1 MEADLQ
7 SQVAFYLTGN
17 RTGDCLEA
25 VDGLGL
31 RPALLS
37 RYRDLTSLRYGFP
50 LVLAEGGADE
60 AFAQPLSGLVDGI
73 LAQAAQ
79 GDEGERIRKHVHRLE
94 REIRAL
100 VAAGKGGL
108 LSALWDKAAA
118 ALASKDK
125 SVADS
130 LARARAALKADGELV
145 DCDQAM
151 PSRLLT
157 HGWNM
162 LQEEKSKQFGDDIA
176 RLTLRL
182 SDVLEADFV
191 NSEAGRSAEH
201 LKAAMGSAHA
211 DAFDFDAMARILKK
225 SAPKTTLPDRR
236 QKRVRRL
243 LSVLQSQRFFPVAGG
258 AAKRGEA
265 PYSFAFKSCS
275 DALKA
280 YRERLPRATEFAK
293 TMAMAEL
300 EAKGEYN
307 ELRHDPIFESF
318 GGNGMS
324 PRDMAMFPDYLV
336 CVKAEDVQAAESDAL
351 MEILTAGLP
360 MNILVQT
367 DDIMEASPLGN
378 GHLAVGVRSKQI
390 CSVAM
395 GLGGVFVLQS
405 SSSSLVPLRDS
416 LRAALAY
423 PGPTLFSIFSGTKA
437 AAGGIPPYLIAAAA
451 TESRAFPAFTYDPSA
466 GSDWASR
473 FCVKTNPQPE
483 LDWPV
488 QEFAFEDE
496 DHQRVEE
503 RVAFTLIDF
512 VACDPRFGKHFAK
525 VPRSRWNGS
534 MIPAGESLTQEAAAM
549 PDKVPS
555 LLMVDRDQRLQ
566 RVVVDEA
573 LVREARRCR
582 EAWHSLQELGG
593 IHNSHAEKLL
603 AREKKAWEEQ
613 AQKEAEA
620 RAKAPAPAPAAEAP
634 AAEAPAAAPQ
644 PAAAAAA
651 APEAPAAAAAPA
663 AAEPEPEKSSDEAYI
678 ETPRCSTCN
687 ECITLNNKMFAYDSN
702 QQAYIADV
710 NAGTYA
716 QLVEAAEN
724 CQVSVIHPGKPRN
737 PDEPGLEELLKRAEP
752 FL

>member
-37 RYRDLTSLRYGFP
+37 GYRDLTTLRYGFP
-50 LVLAEGGADE
+50 LVLAEGGADA
-60 AFAQPLSGLVDGI
+60 AFAEPLSGLVDGI
-73 LAQAAQ
+73 LAQVAQ
-79 GDEGERIRKHVHRLE
+79 GDEGERIRRHVHKLE
-94 REIRAL
+94 REIRVL
-100 VAAGKGGL
+100 VAAGKGGR

-118 ALASKDK
+118 ALASKDE

-130 LARARAALKADGELV
+130 LARARAALKADGELI
-145 DCDQAM
+145 DCDQSM

-157 HGWNM
+157 HGWTA
-162 LQEEKSKQFGDDIA
+162 LQGKKAKKFGDQVTRMA
-176 RLTLRL
+176 LRL
-182 SDVLEADFV
+182 SDILKADV
-191 NSEAGRSAEH
+191 ANSAAGRSAET
-201 LKAAMGSAHA
+201 LKAGVGSAHA

-225 SAPKTTLPDRR
+225 SAPKTTLSDMR

-258 AAKRGEA
+258 TAKRGEA
-265 PYSFAFKSCS
+265 PYSFAFESCS

-280 YRERLPRATEFAK
+280 YRERLPRAIELAK
-293 TMAMAEL
+293 AIAMAEL

-307 ELRHDPIFESF
+307 DQRHDPIFESF
-318 GGNGMS
+318 GENGMS

-336 CVKAEDVQAAESDAL
+336 CAKAEDVRAGESDSL

-360 MNILVQT
+360 MNVLVQT

-378 GHLAVGVRSKQI
+378 GQLAVGVRSKQL

-416 LRAALAY
+416 LRSGLAY
-423 PGPTLFSIFSGTKA
+423 PGPALFSIFSGTKA

-466 GSDWASR
+466 GHDWASR
-473 FCVKTNPQPE
+473 FCVMTNPQPE

-488 QEFAFEDE
+488 QEFAFENE

-525 VPRSRWNGS
+525 VPRERWNGS
-534 MIPAGESLTQEAAAM
+534 MIPALESLAQDAEGM

-555 LLMVDRDQRLQ
+555 LLMIDRDQRLQ

-582 EAWHSLQELGG
+582 EMWHSLQELGG

-603 AREKKAWEEQ
+603 ARERKAWEEQ
-613 AQKEAEA
+613 AQQEAEA
-620 RAKAPAPAPAAEAP
+620 RAKAPAPAAEIP

-644 PAAAAAA
+644 AA
-651 APEAPAAAAAPA
+651 APAEAAPAAPAAAAAPP
-663 AAEPEPEKSSDEAYI
+663 AAEPEPEKSSDDAYI